1 MISSSLENTCWNLF
15 STLTTKNMKF
25 TLLTRG
31 EFLKNYQIC
40 IMSQVET
47 HTSKYLLDRIVLLL
61 MSFRLFP

>member
-47 HTSKYLLDRIVLLL
+47 HQQVSAW
-61 MSFRLFP
+61 